1 MTQNCESSL
10 APNESPKQANV
21 PDIVAEFKRTTD
33 DTQFRILTTDAL
45 AGLQLR
51 IEKFHFTSLRV
62 SDKTKIKLNEF
73 QILIIDRA
81 NLSELWPFRVSDFI
95 KNGGEKTE
103 KLAFL
108 LPGYS
113 RKLENNGKYNRN

>member
-1 MTQNCESSL
+1 MTQNCESYL

-51 IEKFHFTSLRV
+51 IENFHFTSLRV

-73 QILIIDRA
+73 KILIIDRA
-81 NLSELWPFRVSDFI
+81 NLSELWPLRVSDFI

-113 RKLENNGKYNRN
+113 RKFKNN